1 MPHVV
6 SHQLKTID
14 SSKDWIEFTTDQV
27 EEYQRVAGLFLKP
40 GQVIK
45 FGQYYDVSTPGMW
58 YISSGDENEAWTV

>member
-27 EEYQRVAGLFLKP
+27 EEYQRVGGLFLKP

-45 FGQYYDVSTPGMW
+45 FGRSYEVGSHTEWHMW
-58 YISSGDENEAWTV
+58 TGE